1 LLSLAA
7 AEFLDEI
14 HLTLAPVLCG
24 GAAAPTLTG
33 LPGDFLPKPLEFRLA
48 KMEPLG
54 DECILHFKRKRH
66 QAKS

>member
-1 LLSLAA
+1 
-7 AEFLDEI
+7 
-14 HLTLAPVLCG
+14 
-24 GAAAPTLTG
+24 
-33 LPGDFLPKPLEFRLA
+33 LA